1 MKIKTHKKQLLCVIF
16 MLAMLISNS
25 HNLFTAYA
33 LDTNGGPNTFE
44 EFEEKLENV
53 RTKRAELQNELNT
66 VKEYDNVKAYQEIWD
81 LLERY
86 IDTEEI
92 AEWKGTK
99 VTIYSAYRASSFSYD
114 EIILNELVDV
124 IQKYDPNF
132 RLVDDIKNNN
142 IITSIPNISVT
153 EIATMT
159 YDMLY
164 LGHIDFMLAH
174 AQEHFD
180 RNSEHA
186 TARGLMVEQFN
197 MSVNEEFQGNL
208 ALYYRMAELYNRI
221 MSRDDFNVTQAAF
234 RSWEEKYHDNGFKL
248 RSAMH
253 ILQNG
258 EELTAKDIFPYY
270 IKKGAKKFYF
280 CDKIPLTDYTLEQ
293 LVEYLPEHED
303 FPQYP
308 KELTKEETIAF
319 FTSILEAETQNL
331 KDALLAIDS
340 TLTDLDDKTAD
351 ELVEVG
357 KQLRDASVLFRDVT
371 QNIGSEN
378 QNLTNLLIDFN
389 FKALGMLIERRPAAK
404 YFEELLPTAYADT
417 LPTNALSASQIKE
430 HASDDQELLDYYRR
444 IGNAALQIDPTI
456 TEGLYPYGDWVV
468 PDISDKPEHQD
479 PSVPGSN
486 TPNNP
491 SGSPQD
497 PSGNPSDGDNKNDS
511 LTPNTGIIAGIM
523 GNATSTLG
531 VVVIATAAFV
541 LSAKKF
547 LKHKAKQRK
556 S

>member
-1 MKIKTHKKQLLCVIF
+1 MKIKTHKKRLFCVIF
-16 MLAMLISNS
+16 MLAILIGNN

-33 LDTNGGPNTFE
+33 LDTNGNPNTFE
-44 EFEEKLENV
+44 EFEGKLENV
-53 RTKRAELQNELNT
+53 HAKRAELQSELET
-66 VKEYDNVKAYQEIWD
+66 IKEYDSVKAYQEIWNA
-81 LLERY
+81 LERY

-92 AEWKGTK
+92 TEWKGTK
-99 VTIYSAYRASSFSYD
+99 VTIYSAYRASGFSYD
-114 EIILNELVDV
+114 ETILNELVDV

-132 RLVDDIKNNN
+132 RLVDDIKNSN

-153 EIATMT
+153 EIATVV

-164 LGHIDFMLAH
+164 LGHIDFMLAN

-180 RNSEHA
+180 RNSEYIG
-186 TARGLMVEQFN
+186 ARGLMVEQFN

-208 ALYYRMAELYNRI
+208 ALYYRTAELYNRI
-221 MSRDDFNVTQAAF
+221 MSRDDFNATQAAF
-234 RSWEEKYHDNGFKL
+234 QNWEEKYYDDSFKL

-293 LVEYLPEHED
+293 LAEYLPGHEV

-319 FTSILEAETQNL
+319 FTSILDAETQNL
-331 KDALLAIDS
+331 KDALLAIDP
-340 TLTDLDDKTAD
+340 TLTDLDNKTAD

-357 KQLRDASVLFRDVT
+357 KQLRDASVLFQDVT
-371 QNIGSEN
+371 QNISLEN
-378 QNLTNLLIDFN
+378 QKLTSLLIDFN
-389 FKALGMLIERRPAAK
+389 FKALDMLIEQRPAAK
-404 YFEELLPTAYADT
+404 YFEELLPAAYADT
-417 LPTNALSASQIKE
+417 LPTNTLSAGQIKE
-430 HASDDQELLDYYRR
+430 HALDDQELLDYYRR

-468 PDISDKPEHQD
+468 PDIPDKPEHQD

-497 PSGNPSDGDNKNDS
+497 PSGNFPDGDNRNDG
-511 LTPNTGIIAGIM
+511 LTPNTGIITNIVSNASSALGIV
-523 GNATSTLG
+523 L
-531 VVVIATAAFV
+531 IATVAFM
-541 LSAKKF
+541 LSAKNF
-547 LKHKAKQRK
+547 LKHKTKQRK
-556 S
+556 N